1 MIKEILFFQK
11 RRLAICERS
20 YASENRPLNVYNVFQ
35 NYGETS
41 GVHSANFY
49 NRTCL
54 GIKGTIHQKILS
66 PPPPSEVSY
75 CDKCK
80 KGPRIGTC
88 THISLNVRTVNSI
101 HRFLHFFQTI
111 DQTWSIPAA
120 GLYFLISPSVAF
132 SATSKKLMLILKL
145 RQKRDALFS

>member
-1 MIKEILFFQK
+1 MGQVSPKPTLKCFFLNETYINIIKEILFFQK

-54 GIKGTIHQKILS
+54 GIKGTIH
-66 PPPPSEVSY
+66 
-75 CDKCK
+75 
-80 KGPRIGTC
+80 
-88 THISLNVRTVNSI
+88 
-101 HRFLHFFQTI
+101 
-111 DQTWSIPAA
+111 
-120 GLYFLISPSVAF
+120 
-132 SATSKKLMLILKL
+132 
-145 RQKRDALFS
+145 